1 MTGMASF
8 EEIGLDQIRRCFA
21 EEIRVAC
28 NIRSD
33 ALVEAFASVPRER
46 FLGPG
51 PWMIRGI
58 DADLTGAQAYPTPN
72 ADPRHVYHN
81 VSVALDLSR
90 QLFNGQPG
98 TIGLW
103 IDALQLKPGDRV
115 LHVGCASGY
124 YTAIIAQIVEP
135 QGRVTAIEIDAD
147 LARRAAENLAPLNWV
162 EVRAGDGTRELPG
175 VVDAILIN
183 AGATHPL
190 PVWFAALGNGGRM
203 VLPLTFSVDSMP
215 SNISKGLVLLVTRN
229 QDAYAARFFSAVAIY
244 SCIGSRDAAMNER
257 LRTAMTKGTWTG
269 VKQVRLDA
277 HEPSPACWLHGA
289 DLCLSA

>member
-1 MTGMASF
+1 MTSF

-21 EEIRVAC
+21 EEIRVAS
-28 NIRSD
+28 NVHSD
-33 ALVEAFASVPRER
+33 ALVEAFASVPREQ

-58 DADLTGAQAYPTPN
+58 DADPTGAQARPTPN

-103 IDALQLKPGDRV
+103 IDALQLKPGDHV

-124 YTAIIAQIVEP
+124 YTAIMAQMVGP

-162 EVRAGDGTRELPG
+162 EVRAGDGTLELPG
-175 VVDAILIN
+175 IADAILIN

-190 PVWFAALGNGGRM
+190 PIWIAALGDGGRM
-203 VLPLTFSVDSMP
+203 VLPLTFGVDSMP

-229 QDAYAARFFSAVAIY
+229 QNAYTSRFFSVVAIY

-257 LRTAMTKGTWTG
+257 LRAAVAKGTWAG
-269 VKQVRLDA
+269 VKQVRLDV
-277 HEPSPACWLHGA
+277 HEPSPACWLHGEGY
-289 DLCLSA
+289 CLSA